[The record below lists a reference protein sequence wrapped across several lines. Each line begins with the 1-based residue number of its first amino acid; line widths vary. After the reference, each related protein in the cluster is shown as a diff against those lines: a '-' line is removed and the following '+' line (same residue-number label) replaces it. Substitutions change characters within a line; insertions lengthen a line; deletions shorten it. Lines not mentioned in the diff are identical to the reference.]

1 MRCCEL
7 KLHKTEIKK
16 CAKNYGCKTVNL
28 NETSESIVEQKAL
41 QKNAYEAIIID
52 FSLAQFIDEAG
63 VKCLQKILAEYKNE
77 DVKVLFANLN
87 GT

>member
-1 MRCCEL
+1 M
-7 KLHKTEIKK
+7 
-16 CAKNYGCKTVNL
+16 NL
-28 NETSESIVEQKAL
+28 NETAESIMEQKTL
-41 QKNAYEAIIID
+41 QKNAYDTIIMD

-77 DVKVLFANLN
+77 DVRVLFANLN